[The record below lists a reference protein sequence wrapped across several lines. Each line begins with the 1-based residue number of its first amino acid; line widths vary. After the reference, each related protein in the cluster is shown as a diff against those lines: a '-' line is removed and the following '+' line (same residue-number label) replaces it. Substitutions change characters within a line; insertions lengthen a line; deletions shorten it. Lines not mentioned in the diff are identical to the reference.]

1 MIDVRNII
9 EHSRNSSPAHV
20 RDLVAKIG
28 LPRVDLARLLGLH
41 LRTLERYLQDPTAAS
56 VTIAPRSVVIVL
68 ELLAAT
74 AENH

>member
-9 EHSRNSSPAHV
+9 ERSRNSSPAYV

-28 LPRVDLARLLGLH
+28 RPRADLAALLGLH